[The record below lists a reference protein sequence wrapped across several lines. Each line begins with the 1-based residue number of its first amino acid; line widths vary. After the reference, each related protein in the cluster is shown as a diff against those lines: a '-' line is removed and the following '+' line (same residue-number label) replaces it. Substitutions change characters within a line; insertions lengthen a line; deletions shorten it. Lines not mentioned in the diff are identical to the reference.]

1 MIFVQNIGI
10 MNNLL
15 AELQKITAEIS
26 VIKIDGI
33 AMNLKQVIIIAK
45 LRMVVGKQ
53 LLRHLLNL

>member
-15 AELQKITAEIS
+15 SKLQKITAEIR

-33 AMNLKQVIIIAK
+33 AMNLKQVIIMANVRTLVRI
-45 LRMVVGKQ
+45 Q
-53 LLRHLLNL
+53 LLRHILNL